1 MKGGCLMLKTLGA
14 FTILSALAVQTA
26 LAGDPCGN
34 SAAAGGTPT
43 AKSTPPPAPVQ
54 QAQQPQARR
63 SYSYEPSAGVIRNRP
78 RMFGSYS
85 QGVRGAT
92 SKVNG
97 NY

>member
-1 MKGGCLMLKTLGA
+1 MLKTLGA
-14 FTILSALAVQTA
+14 FTILSALAVQSA
-26 LAGDPCGN
+26 LAGGPCGGS
-34 SAAAGGTPT
+34 SAAAGT
-43 AKSTPPPAPVQ
+43 ATANTTTPPAPVQ

-63 SYSYEPSAGVIRNRP
+63 SYSYEPTMGAYRARP

-85 QGVRGAT
+85 HGVRGAT